1 MSVLVHGGA
10 AVPRITKRVFLHTGT
25 VTRGEAVCYNYDATD
40 VSAENEAVLSASAA
54 MWCDAR
60 RLMVERPSTTN
71 HMHFAGVMLDDTAT
85 GPQWIPIAAPGSVC
99 RVYTKSTVSV
109 DMAATVGTGNIVTFG
124 IGVNSVG
131 VENTTY
137 NGKFIQGGFP
147 GEGSARM
154 LAEGAASVPND
165 TYLKMAE
172 LMVGPSSG
180 GVQVCSY
187 ISTAFSA
194 ATCIMYGV
202 IDLSLSLTTTQ
213 ETAGT
218 ISVAIGKFIGQRLI
232 VKGPISESSAMVSVA
247 ILAPYGMT
255 AHISAAAQTEKSL
268 LSINAATLTGVADY
282 VDIEWNGLKW
292 LVRGNCIIS

>member
-1 MSVLVHGGA
+1 M
-10 AVPRITKRVFLHTGT
+10 
-25 VTRGEAVCYNYDATD
+25 
-40 VSAENEAVLSASAA
+40 
-54 MWCDAR
+54 
-60 RLMVERPSTTN
+60 
-71 HMHFAGVMLDDTAT
+71 AG
-85 GPQWIPIAAPGSVC
+85 
-99 RVYTKSTVSV
+99 
-109 DMAATVGTGNIVTFG
+109 TVGTGNIVTFG
-124 IGVNSVG
+124 IGVNSAG

-187 ISTAFSA
+187 ISTAWSA
-194 ATCIMYGV
+194 ATCIMHGV

-218 ISVAIGKFIGQRLI
+218 ISIPVGKFIGQRLL
-232 VKGPISESSAMVSVA
+232 VKGPITASSAMVSIG
-247 ILAPYGMT
+247 ILLPYGF
-255 AHISAAAQTEKSL
+255 APHISAAAQTEKSL
-268 LSINAATLTGVADY
+268 ISVNAATLTGATNY
-282 VDIEWNGLKW
+282 VDMEWSGLTW
-292 LVRGNCIIS
+292 MVRGNCVIS